1 MILTPLLQKVGCM
14 RESRSLS
21 TKSNL
26 WNLYWVE
33 SDGIEDCFVV
43 ARNSRSACR
52 VEIDENGFDVG
63 DVRAIK
69 IMRIPLDVEVSCRR
83 NGNRKWPGYVYGR
96 KFFEK
101 LGAEFRTVAGKQE
114 MLLDDIVYA
123 VDDFV
128 PCGILRKRSIGQ
140 RAISELR
147 AAPEIA
153 NYPYHE
159 EDIWEGPAIHL
170 ITALGICLVTCQQI
184 EHYIANSF
192 LLGISK
198 KQKQQYETINDLK
211 EGWKRK
217 PLAPCSSV

>member
-1 MILTPLLQKVGCM
+1 M
-14 RESRSLS
+14 
-21 TKSNL
+21 
-26 WNLYWVE
+26 
-33 SDGIEDCFVV
+33 F
-43 ARNSRSACR
+43 
-52 VEIDENGFDVG
+52 
-63 DVRAIK
+63 
-69 IMRIPLDVEVSCRR
+69 
-83 NGNRKWPGYVYGR
+83 YGR
-96 KFFEK
+96 EFFEK
-101 LGAEFRTVAGKQE
+101 LGAEFRTVDGKQE

-170 ITALGICLVTCQQI
+170 ITAFGICLVTSQQI

-198 KQKQQYETINDLK
+198 KQKQKYETINDLR

-217 PLAPCSSV
+217 TLGAMLKCIEQAWEIEPLLKTNL